1 MACVQGCQQPENCP
15 SAEARA
21 RVAALLSSSSLDDLV
36 ALATESLETRTRTRM
51 ERDLSPPA

>member
-1 MACVQGCQQPENCP
+1 
-15 SAEARA
+15 
-21 RVAALLSSSSLDDLV
+21 VAALLSSSSLDDLV